1 MADADEDVIP
11 RGPDVGDLD
20 LSDETQDFRFLL
32 NFSSDDAKIPKR
44 GEKDFEP
51 HHTDLQSKTLAD
63 SRDAMHTALSF
74 QRVHQPKKY
83 VLAHYHP
90 ETNMAYTED
99 PKGPL
104 FKSMGKVFPAK
115 EDPLGPRIAGENR
128 IWLLPEE
135 VIYLLERGTIDVRW
149 PVDEDDEDDEGLPMS
164 LQGAYAAFLGME
176 GDGEGALTFEKYSV
190 YSGLKRSGYTVH
202 RAPSWDGPGSD
213 PGDDCYPPVQGTAW
227 SLGLLRDKWQS
238 MFIPRSAT
246 ETEQKAGPL
255 VKPGLYRN
263 YAEIYR
269 RLAIIPSYD
278 PTSRTK
284 DSANATDPAF
294 RITYHLWKPGSTTY
308 KKSDPG
314 TPDFRIAVINARE
327 TSVPTLA
334 QLSALIDTQS
344 YEPPRKDVQLYQ
356 KLRSGYKSVILA
368 VVDQG
373 VTSYLRLADAG
384 FCREKLFDRKPPAA
398 RKGGK
403 VHLPRVCQQ
412 ALEECLNC
420 GALGHTWN
428 FCHLGA
434 HRLQPDY
441 KYFALCHNCQKW
453 HLPLPCQEPLVKCGG
468 CEQLGHRREYCALD
482 PSPSELFTTS
492 MSAFISH
499 SLTSGN
505 SQWIMHNAAL
515 ANEIYNIKMGAV
527 MDTLQLAANRANGE
541 EVRRYLSNAYRGTL
555 HPSGTHGL
563 TSARLSASS
572 QPPAPATANTE
583 SQSLPL
589 PRPSIPPQ
597 YHDPDH
603 TLAPIQLHNVNT
615 PQPSSSESSAQSVE
629 PAPVTRASGIQT
641 NHAYDGIFSFRT
653 YEENAA
659 DERQVGIQNDSS
671 GDGSITPRSSPC
683 DARANSMEPE
693 HEFYEGVMY

>member
-115 EDPLGPRIAGENR
+115 EDPLGPRTAGENR

-149 PVDEDDEDDEGLPMS
+149 PVDEDDEDGEGLPMS

-213 PGDDCYPPVQGTAW
+213 PGDDCYPPVQGTSW

-255 VKPGLYRN
+255 VEPGLYRN

-356 KLRSGYKSVILA
+356 KLRNGYKSVILA

-373 VTSYLRLADAG
+373 VTI
-384 FCREKLFDRKPPAA
+384 
-398 RKGGK
+398 
-403 VHLPRVCQQ
+403 HLPRICQQ

-441 KYFALCHNCQKW
+441 K
-453 HLPLPCQEPLVKCGG
+453 HLPLPCQKPLVKCGG

-589 PRPSIPPQ
+589 PRLSIPPQ

-615 PQPSSSESSAQSVE
+615 PQPSSSESSAQSAE

-659 DERQVGIQNDSS
+659 DERQVGTQNDSS

-693 HEFYEGVMY
+693 HEFYEGGMY

>member
-1 MADADEDVIP
+1 MSLRSIALGE
-11 RGPDVGDLD
+11 RYLSCPDW
-20 LSDETQDFRFLL
+20 
-32 NFSSDDAKIPKR
+32 PKR
-44 GEKDFEP
+44 RTSAWQF
-51 HHTDLQSKTLAD
+51 
-63 SRDAMHTALSF
+63 F
-74 QRVHQPKKY
+74 
-83 VLAHYHP
+83 
-90 ETNMAYTED
+90 
-99 PKGPL
+99 
-104 FKSMGKVFPAK
+104 
-115 EDPLGPRIAGENR
+115 
-128 IWLLPEE
+128 W
-135 VIYLLERGTIDVRW
+135 
-149 PVDEDDEDDEGLPMS
+149 
-164 LQGAYAAFLGME
+164 
-176 GDGEGALTFEKYSV
+176 EGAFTHFLPPAFPILHICQSFH
-190 YSGLKRSGYTVH
+190 SAPAALQPH
-202 RAPSWDGPGSD
+202 RRSD
-213 PGDDCYPPVQGTAW
+213 PPLRISLPLVPIYFQSIAKMSDLCYNCH
-227 SLGLLRDKWQS
+227 QS
-238 MFIPRSAT
+238 MLPQIS
-246 ETEQKAGPL
+246 
-255 VKPGLYRN
+255 
-263 YAEIYR
+263 
-269 RLAIIPSYD
+269 
-278 PTSRTK
+278 
-284 DSANATDPAF
+284 
-294 RITYHLWKPGSTTY
+294 GS
-308 KKSDPG
+308 
-314 TPDFRIAVINARE
+314 
-327 TSVPTLA
+327 
-334 QLSALIDTQS
+334 S
-344 YEPPRKDVQLYQ
+344 YEP
-356 KLRSGYKSVILA
+356 
-368 VVDQG
+368 
-373 VTSYLRLADAG
+373 RLT
-384 FCREKLFDRKPPAA
+384 LL
-398 RKGGK
+398 

-589 PRPSIPPQ
+589 PRPTIPPQ

-615 PQPSSSESSAQSVE
+615 PQPSSSESSAQSADT
-629 PAPVTRASGIQT
+629 APVTRAFGIQT

-659 DERQVGIQNDSS
+659 DERQAGIQNDSS

-693 HEFYEGVMY
+693 HEFYEGAIY